1 MRYLAVLRSGLS
13 VANLDVRFSNPK
25 GPTLADIKEIESRV
39 GEEVGG
45 TFVLTNLI
53 PLTGEEES

>member
-1 MRYLAVLRSGLS
+1 MRYLAVLRSRLN
-13 VANLDVRFSNPK
+13 VTNLDVQFSKSK
-25 GPTLADIKEIESRV
+25 GPTLVEIREIERRV
-39 GEEVGG
+39 GEEMGG